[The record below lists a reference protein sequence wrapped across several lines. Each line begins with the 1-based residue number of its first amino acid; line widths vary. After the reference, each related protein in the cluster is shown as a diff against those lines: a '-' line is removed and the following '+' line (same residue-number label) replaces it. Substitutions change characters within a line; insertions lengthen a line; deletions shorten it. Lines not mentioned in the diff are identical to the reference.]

1 MELPELADRKK
12 RARRRGYRPEIYTQ
26 DHEKLLGY
34 AKEEWKHIGR
44 IYDDENTNTC
54 HQCRQERRE
63 KLFFSPVFSFSLIV
77 LRQKTKGPR
86 SYCEVCKTRYQFCGD
101 CLYKRY
107 GENVN
112 EVLGDENWKCPVC
125 RDICNCSR
133 CRRRK
138 GWAPTGLMARRAI
151 ELGYKSVAHF
161 LILTR
166 RSGTHILDGPEALRS
181 VDTNKRPKVRGKEVD
196 NALQKKNHHSEG
208 KKRKKKRQ
216 MRTVEI
222 IIVEDEDPS

>member
-1 MELPELADRKK
+1 MDSAGIAARDMELPELAERKK

-44 IYDDENTNTC
+44 IYDNENTNTC
-54 HQCRQERRE
+54 HQCRQ
-63 KLFFSPVFSFSLIV
+63 
-77 LRQKTKGPR
+77 KTKGPR
-86 SYCEVCKTRYQFCGD
+86 SYCKVCKTRYQFCGD

-196 NALQKKNHHSEG
+196 NALQKKNDHSEG